1 MPRISPNERAASVS
15 ISKADAFVGLPGLTD
30 HPMVVLT
37 TLLPHQYGRA
47 PLRYCAP
54 VNLTGAVR

>member
-1 MPRISPNERAASVS
+1 VS

-30 HPMVVLT
+30 HPMVVT
-37 TLLPHQYGRA
+37 TLLPYQCGRA

>member
-1 MPRISPNERAASVS
+1 VS